1 MKSRKDLQRMEH
13 ALRQVKNPL
22 KQFNGPGGEDK
33 ENKGSTGVD
42 LPKPPKEPIVKN
54 KEYKAIVKTLQEIR
68 EKEEADKMTSNY
80 IYNKGHSTNKKYEEA
95 SPDEKRSMIINREY
109 DR

>member
-42 LPKPPKEPIVKN
+42 LPKPPKEPIVN
-54 KEYKAIVKTLQEIR
+54 C
-68 EKEEADKMTSNY
+68 NF
-80 IYNKGHSTNKKYEEA
+80 G
-95 SPDEKRSMIINREY
+95 
-109 DR
+109 